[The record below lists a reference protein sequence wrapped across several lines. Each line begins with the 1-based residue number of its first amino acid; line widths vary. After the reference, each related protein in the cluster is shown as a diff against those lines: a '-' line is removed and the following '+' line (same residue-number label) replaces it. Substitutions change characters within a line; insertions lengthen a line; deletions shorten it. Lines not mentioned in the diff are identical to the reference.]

1 MWLSWNKYK
10 VRFAE
15 DFDNSL
21 SWTGFWHIFSA
32 YFFHGN
38 LSEII
43 LYQLTVNM
51 FWYPTFLNSQETKS
65 SVFLNFFLNKWCYNN
80 IIYIYPAYSINSAM
94 TDLGKIFTITFRDFF
109 NEIKN
114 EGWNI
119 FILSSP
125 PNEIVFKK
133 CFGST
138 IWDLKQKNLWSYAVF
153 KFNQNHIKV

>member
-1 MWLSWNKYK
+1 MIP
-10 VRFAE
+10 
-15 DFDNSL
+15 D
-21 SWTGFWHIFSA
+21 
-32 YFFHGN
+32 
-38 LSEII
+38 
-43 LYQLTVNM
+43 
-51 FWYPTFLNSQETKS
+51 LNSQETKS
-65 SVFLNFFLNKWCYNN
+65 SVFLNLFLNKWCYSN
-80 IIYIYPAYSINSAM
+80 IIYIYPAYSINSEM

-138 IWDLKQKNLWSYAVF
+138 IWDLKQKNLWAYHF
-153 KFNQNHIKV
+153 KLYIHVSLILAYNKKAYWERQHWLQLFKNILNNCG